1 MSLDIDNLVLGVD
14 YTFSR
19 DRHHIKTL
27 KSLHLIPEQHSYS
40 CSPSARNFWFQ
51 IEVYHSCS
59 EGVNLLELEIYIEAP
74 GRGAEILAVIENI
87 AKAIASSNKV
97 SVRIIA
103 ETDTSIRSTNL
114 FQNHHGFQSI
124 GNRTY
129 IMNFNKDG
137 DLEF

>member
-1 MSLDIDNLVLGVD
+1 MDNFILDIDNNS
-14 YTFSR
+14 SR

-27 KSLHLIPEQHSYS
+27 KSFHLIPDQHSYS
-40 CSPSARNFWFQ
+40 CSPSAKNFWFQ
-51 IEVYHSCS
+51 IELYHSCS

-74 GRGAEILAVIENI
+74 GRGKEILLIIENI
-87 AKAIASSNKV
+87 AKTIASSNKV
-97 SVRIIA
+97 SVKVIA
-103 ETDTSIRSTNL
+103 ETDTNIRSTDL

-129 IMNFNKDG
+129 VMNFNKDG